1 MEKTLELILI
11 PVYSFLH
18 GGGGGTEYPMATL
31 IKNYSLESAV
41 HEWCHSWYQMMLGTN
56 ENLYAWM
63 DEGFTDYAEARIL
76 AWLRKKD
83 FFANAEEYEMYFQ
96 MAKSPLKNP

>member
-1 MEKTLELILI
+1 MAYPYMAKILGAYPY
-11 PVYSFLH
+11 PVYSFIQ

-31 IKNYSLESAV
+31 VKDYSLGTAL

-63 DEGFTDYAEARIL
+63 DEGCTNYCL
-76 AWLRKKD
+76 VT
-83 FFANAEEYEMYFQ
+83 
-96 MAKSPLKNP
+96 